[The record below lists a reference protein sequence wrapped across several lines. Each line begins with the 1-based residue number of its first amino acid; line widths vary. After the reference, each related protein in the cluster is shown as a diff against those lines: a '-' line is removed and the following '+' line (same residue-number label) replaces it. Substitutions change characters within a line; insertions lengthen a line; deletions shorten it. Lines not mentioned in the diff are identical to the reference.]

1 MIVFGK
7 NGSGDGVII
16 WKFYNIEMRF
26 YNIETVTLLELLIFV
41 QHRSPAPKQR
51 NNRSTE
57 IGRRKRLALIGSAG
71 LADSIQAG
79 MLKALSITPFE
90 GSR

>member
-26 YNIETVTLLELLIFV
+26 YNIETG
-41 QHRSPAPKQR
+41 RWAPAR
-51 NNRSTE
+51 
-57 IGRRKRLALIGSAG
+57 
-71 LADSIQAG
+71 
-79 MLKALSITPFE
+79 M
-90 GSR
+90 